1 MSPSFIS
8 FSHFFSFM
16 DAFDV
21 MMTALRFN
29 EKINAL
35 DLEGLSS
42 MMTPDHTFVD
52 RDRDIDAGRDQMT
65 EGWRNFFER
74 FPDYRNVFTRVQV
87 YGDFVAI
94 AGYATCSYPE
104 LDGSFLWSAKVQDGL
119 VSEWRVYV
127 DDEENRNKIGLD

>member
-1 MSPSFIS
+1 
-8 FSHFFSFM
+8 M

-29 EKINAL
+29 ERINAL
-35 DLEGLSS
+35 DLESLSS

-52 RDRDIDAGRDQMT
+52 RDGDIDAGRDQMT

-74 FPDYRNVFTRVQV
+74 FPDYRNVFTKVQV

-94 AGYATCSYPE
+94 AGYAICSHPE
-104 LDGSFLWSAKVQDGL
+104 LDGPFLWSAKVQEGL

-127 DDEENRNKIGLD
+127 DNEENRKKIGLD